1 MKLFSNSGC
10 GGGCPSRKL
19 PGEWTGAH
27 PVPAALFLAGT
38 ASADDNW
45 IGVEAAVPAARSGEH
60 AAGRSKHPAAGN
72 FRAPFARGTRASTP
86 RGVGAFTIIELLV
99 VISVIA
105 LLAALGLPAIRG
117 MTKSNNIIAAD
128 RQLLDEIAYA
138 RLRAIS
144 DHTTVYMVFI
154 PPTITDAGQF
164 PLPLEP
170 NAAGVVSNLYGGQY
184 TTYALVS
191 LRSVG
196 DQPGRSTPR
205 YLTGWRS
212 LPNGVYIATNKFES
226 VPNLAPP
233 FFNVLTR
240 DVAFPFPGATNAATY
255 YLPYLAFNY
264 LGQMVNGQ
272 GQLVSGLAPNQQ
284 PEYIPLARGS
294 IFYARDADGNL
305 AAQPADVLETPVGD
319 AYYRSFNTP
328 QIHNGQPLPNSD
340 TNKVYNQIHIDPLT
354 GRGRVESPRIQ

>member
-1 MKLFSNSGC
+1 MKLFSHTGC
-10 GGGCPSRKL
+10 GGGGPSRK
-19 PGEWTGAH
+19 WAGAH
-27 PVPAALFLAGT
+27 SAAGILSLSLVGTARCAVRAASSGAIECSCSVGLPVPT
-38 ASADDNW
+38 
-45 IGVEAAVPAARSGEH
+45 ARSGR
-60 AAGRSKHPAAGN
+60 GRR
-72 FRAPFARGTRASTP
+72 RAPSLPLLESRS
-86 RGVGAFTIIELLV
+86 AFTIVELLV
-99 VISVIA
+99 VISIIA
-105 LLAALGLPAIRG
+105 LLAAVGLPAIRG

-154 PPTITDAGQF
+154 PPAITDVTQF
-164 PLPLEP
+164 PLPPEP

-191 LRSVG
+191 LRTVG

-205 YLTGWRS
+205 YLSGWRS
-212 LPNGVYIATNKFES
+212 LPSGVYIATNKFEF

-240 DVAFPFPGATNAATY
+240 DVAFPFPGATNSAIY
-255 YLPYLAFNY
+255 HLPYLAFNY
-264 LGQMVNGQ
+264 LGQMVNGE
-272 GQLVSGLAPNQQ
+272 GQLVSSLAPNQQ

-294 IFYARDADGNL
+294 IFYARDANGNF

-319 AYYRSFNTP
+319 AYYHSYNTP
-328 QIHNGQPLPNSD
+328 QMHNGQPLLTE
-340 TNKVYNQIHIDPLT
+340 TNKAYNQIHIDPLT
-354 GRGRVESPRIQ
+354 GRVRVESPRIQ